1 MLMTSL
7 DQEPKQALA
16 GFAHYDR
23 DLLDRMFGDAK
34 PEKYAAGRLLFL
46 QDDPSDRIYGLL
58 GGSVEIS
65 IYSTGGD
72 KLVANLQF
80 PPSLIGEIG
89 VLDGG
94 RRTATAICRS
104 DCSIVSLTRKQVL
117 DRIEQEKTTNPK
129 EDYSRAHNTHS
140 AIFAEVHVDEEIGVI
155 RVTRAV
161 SAVAGGRILNT
172 KTATSQILGGVVWGI
187 GMALHEETVI
197 DHKFGRIMNA
207 NIAEYH
213 VPVHADIHDI
223 KVIFVDEEDDSNPL
237 GIKGLGE
244 IGIVG
249 VAAAVANAVYH
260 ATGKRVRDLPIT
272 LDKVMA

>member
-16 GFAHYDR
+16 GFAHYDQ

-72 KLVANLQF
+72 KLVAILQF

-117 DRIEQEKTTNPK
+117 DRIEQDPLLG
-129 EDYSRAHNTHS
+129 RAIIELLCNRQRWVSEELGDHN
-140 AIFAEVHVDEEIGVI
+140 F
-155 RVTRAV
+155 
-161 SAVAGGRILNT
+161 
-172 KTATSQILGGVVWGI
+172 
-187 GMALHEETVI
+187 
-197 DHKFGRIMNA
+197 
-207 NIAEYH
+207 
-213 VPVHADIHDI
+213 
-223 KVIFVDEEDDSNPL
+223 L
-237 GIKGLGE
+237 GIEPRLAKRLLHLNDRLSDASGWIAISQSELAQTLGATRE
-244 IGIVG
+244 SVNKLLNDWRGRALIATKRGHVKVNDPSRLRHVG
-249 VAAAVANAVYH
+249 S
-260 ATGKRVRDLPIT
+260 D
-272 LDKVMA
+272 

>member
-7 DQEPKQALA
+7 DQEPKHALD
-16 GFAHYDR
+16 GFTHYGR

-94 RRTATAICRS
+94 RRTATAICRTE
-104 DCSIVSLTRKQVL
+104 CSIVSLTRRQVL
-117 DRIEQEKTTNPK
+117 DRIEQDPLLG
-129 EDYSRAHNTHS
+129 RAIIELLCKRLRWVSEELGDHN
-140 AIFAEVHVDEEIGVI
+140 F
-155 RVTRAV
+155 
-161 SAVAGGRILNT
+161 
-172 KTATSQILGGVVWGI
+172 
-187 GMALHEETVI
+187 
-197 DHKFGRIMNA
+197 
-207 NIAEYH
+207 
-213 VPVHADIHDI
+213 
-223 KVIFVDEEDDSNPL
+223 L
-237 GIKGLGE
+237 GIEARLAKRLLHLSDRLSDASGWIAISQSELAQTLGATRE
-244 IGIVG
+244 SVNKLLNDWRGRALIATKRGHVKVNDPNRLRRVG
-249 VAAAVANAVYH
+249 F
-260 ATGKRVRDLPIT
+260 D
-272 LDKVMA
+272 